1 MNSKK
6 MFCLFVIGLCFL
18 LSLSIVTAAEKKGGE
33 VICRMASHMSSRD
46 ASGMALQKFADLLE
60 AKSNG
65 RFKTSVANDGK
76 LGSQREV
83 VEQVRDSALEVT
95 ISLAGGPGFYAEEL
109 MAIEYPYTYKD
120 DDHMVRVLKAMRPEV
135 EKILA
140 PYNFKPFGY
149 MDIGFRHILN
159 KKRPIYKPDDLK
171 GIKVRAPAPFYADML
186 TALGASSTIITWTE
200 VYTALQS
207 GVVDGVEASA
217 SLLYAMKFHEQA
229 KYLSKT
235 YHIGANFYIMAGK
248 KWFDNLPKD
257 LQAIFVQA
265 SEEASQY
272 QVDLQKKLDKEYM
285 DKLVAEGTKANEVE
299 SVDEFRNKVVAWRNE
314 YVKKQGPKTV
324 AFYEKMLQVK

>member
-6 MFCLFVIGLCFL
+6 LFCLFVISLCVLFSVSNL
-18 LSLSIVTAAEKKGGE
+18 VAAEKKEGE
-33 VICRMASHMSSRD
+33 VVCRMASHMSSRD
-46 ASGMALQKFADLLE
+46 ASGMALEKFAELLT

-65 RFKTSVANDGK
+65 RFKTTVGNDGK

-83 VEQVRDSALEVT
+83 VEQIRDGALEVT
-95 ISLAGGPGFYAEEL
+95 ISLAGGPGFYAAEL

-135 EKILA
+135 EQILA

-159 KKRPIYKPDDLK
+159 KKRPVVRPADLK

-207 GVVDGVEASA
+207 GVVDGVEASS
-217 SLLYAMKFHEQA
+217 SLLYAMKFQEQA

-257 LQAIFVQA
+257 LQQIFIDA
-265 SEEASQY
+265 SEEASKY

-285 DKLVAEGTKANEVE
+285 DKLIAEGTKVNEVE
-299 SVDEFRNKVVAWRNE
+299 NLEEFRSKVVSWRNE
-314 YVKKQGPKTV
+314 YVKKQGPKTEK
-324 AFYEKMLQVK
+324 FYQKMLAVK